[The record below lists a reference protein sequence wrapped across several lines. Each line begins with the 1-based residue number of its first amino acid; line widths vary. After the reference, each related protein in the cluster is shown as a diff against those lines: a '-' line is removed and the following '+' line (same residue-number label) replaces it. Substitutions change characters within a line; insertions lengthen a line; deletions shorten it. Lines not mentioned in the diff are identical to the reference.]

1 MIFRHFFQ
9 NCEVFYEFSSRLLL
23 DKAAF
28 VLAKEKGTVTPVW
41 AQSCLQMCQ
50 TGQCSQG
57 SKAILNRQNSGR
69 DASINV
75 LSVPQERPVVKKTAH
90 QLDTCHL
97 FLRPTL

>member
-1 MIFRHFFQ
+1 MGKGSPQR
-9 NCEVFYEFSSRLLL
+9 RLPLSWQKK
-23 DKAAF
+23 KAR
-28 VLAKEKGTVTPVW
+28 
-41 AQSCLQMCQ
+41 SCPRLGAIVPYMFQ

-75 LSVPQERPVVKKTAH
+75 LSVPQERLVVKKIAH
-90 QLDTCHL
+90 QLDICHL